1 MKVKQVFTIAETDA
15 RSKRLF
21 RENGCA
27 FLNLM
32 KRRIDMS
39 QYSSFNLPLCLV
51 VEEGVF
57 NHVDETVYKYVPEI
71 KGQKAILVSEN
82 FLMNLYPDIVS
93 EIQKDFGGAEV
104 YEVVQGDYE
113 QAVALAKYIS
123 MANVKV
129 VIGFGGG
136 RVLDVAKY
144 AAFVSKTAY
153 ICLPTTLSNDS
164 LASPFSVL
172 GMEGKSRKTLG
183 SKIPTAILI
192 DTDMIMKAPKGQT
205 LSGIG
210 DTISKH
216 TALFDWKLS
225 AEKEGKPLD
234 DFAYAIARMSYDT
247 VYHSDNKDLTNKT
260 FIRILSR
267 SLVMGGLAMEIA
279 GSSRPSSGSE
289 HLFCHA
295 IEEFYPEIKISHGL
309 AVALGSVGACIFQG
323 RDETQLVEVCRAYGI
338 DLDPAAY
345 GITKDIFADAWIKA
359 GSTRPDRITILNSTN
374 LNRQWLDMIYD
385 RMADKSDAV
394 YRLGLQKNGGLG

>member
-1 MKVKQVFTIAETDA
+1 M
-15 RSKRLF
+15 
-21 RENGCA
+21 NH
-27 FLNLM
+27 
-32 KRRIDMS
+32 
-39 QYSSFNLPLCLV
+39 YSNFQLPLCLV

-57 NHVDETVYKYVPEI
+57 EHVDETVCAYLPQI
-71 KGQKAILVSEN
+71 KGQKAI
-82 FLMNLYPDIVS
+82 IVS
-93 EIQKDFGGAEV
+93 EKFLMELYADIVGEIQRDFGGAEV
-104 YEVVQGDYE
+104 YEVVNGDYE

-123 MANVKV
+123 MANVRV

-144 AAFVSKTAY
+144 AAFVSKTTY

-164 LASPFSVL
+164 LSSPFSVL

-183 SKIPTAILI
+183 STIPTAILV

-247 VYHSDNKDLTNKT
+247 VYHCDDKDLSSKT

-295 IEEFYPEIKISHGL
+295 IEEFYPDIKISHGL

-338 DLDPAAY
+338 DLDPAVY
-345 GITKDIFADAWIKA
+345 GITKDIFCGCMAKSRKHQTGPLHHIKFDE
-359 GSTRPDRITILNSTN
+359 SQP
-374 LNRQWLDMIYD
+374 
-385 RMADKSDAV
+385 
-394 YRLGLQKNGGLG
+394 

>member
-1 MKVKQVFTIAETDA
+1 M
-15 RSKRLF
+15 
-21 RENGCA
+21 NH
-27 FLNLM
+27 
-32 KRRIDMS
+32 
-39 QYSSFNLPLCLV
+39 YSNFQLPLCLV

-57 NHVDETVYKYVPEI
+57 EHVDETVSAYLPEV
-71 KGQKAILVSEN
+71 KGQKAIIVSEK
-82 FLMNLYPDIVS
+82 FLMELYADIVG

-104 YEVVQGDYE
+104 YEVVNGDYE

-144 AAFVSKTAY
+144 AAFVSKTTY

-164 LASPFSVL
+164 LSSPFSVL

-183 SKIPTAILI
+183 STIPTAILV

-216 TALFDWKLS
+216 TALFDWQLS
-225 AEKEGKPLD
+225 AQKEGKPLD

-247 VYHSDNKDLTNKT
+247 VYHCDDKNLSSKT

-279 GSSRPSSGSE
+279 SSSRPSSGSE

-295 IEEFYPEIKISHGL
+295 IEEFYPDIKISHGL

-345 GITKDIFADAWIKA
+345 GITKDIFADAWQRA
-359 GSTRPDRITILNSTN
+359 GSTRPLYHIKF
-374 LNRQWLDMIYD
+374 
-385 RMADKSDAV
+385 DKS
-394 YRLGLQKNGGLG
+394 QP

>member
-1 MKVKQVFTIAETDA
+1 MFE
-15 RSKRLF
+15 
-21 RENGCA
+21 
-27 FLNLM
+27 
-32 KRRIDMS
+32 
-39 QYSSFNLPLCLV
+39 
-51 VEEGVF
+51 
-57 NHVDETVYKYVPEI
+57 HVDETVCAYLPQI
-71 KGQKAILVSEN
+71 KGQKAI
-82 FLMNLYPDIVS
+82 IVS
-93 EIQKDFGGAEV
+93 EKFLMELYADIVGEIQRDFGGAEV
-104 YEVVQGDYE
+104 YEVVNGDYE

-123 MANVKV
+123 MANVRV

-144 AAFVSKTAY
+144 AAFVSKTTY

-164 LASPFSVL
+164 LSSPFSVL

-183 SKIPTAILI
+183 STIPTAILV

-247 VYHSDNKDLTNKT
+247 VYHCDDKDLSSKT

-295 IEEFYPEIKISHGL
+295 IEEFYPDIKISHGL

-338 DLDPAAY
+338 DLDPAVY
-345 GITKDIFADAWIKA
+345 GITKDIFADAWQRA
-359 GSTRPDRITILNSTN
+359 GSTRPDRYTILNSTN
-374 LNRQWLDMIYD
+374 LNREWLDMIYD

-394 YRLGLQKNGGLG
+394 YRLGLRTK

>member
-1 MKVKQVFTIAETDA
+1 M
-15 RSKRLF
+15 
-21 RENGCA
+21 NH
-27 FLNLM
+27 
-32 KRRIDMS
+32 
-39 QYSSFNLPLCLV
+39 YSNFQLPLCLV

-57 NHVDETVYKYVPEI
+57 EHVDETVSAYLPEV
-71 KGQKAILVSEN
+71 KGQKAIIVSEK
-82 FLMNLYPDIVS
+82 FLMELYADIVG

-104 YEVVQGDYE
+104 YEVVNGDYE

-144 AAFVSKTAY
+144 AAFVSKTTY

-164 LASPFSVL
+164 LSSPFSVL

-183 SKIPTAILI
+183 STIPTAILV

-216 TALFDWKLS
+216 TALFDWQLS
-225 AEKEGKPLD
+225 AQKEGKPLD

-247 VYHSDNKDLTNKT
+247 VYHCDDKNLSSKT

-279 GSSRPSSGSE
+279 SSSRPSSGSE

-295 IEEFYPEIKISHGL
+295 IEEFYPDIKISHGL
-309 AVALGSVGACIFQG
+309 AVALSSVGACIFQG

-345 GITKDIFADAWIKA
+345 GITRDIFADAWQRA
-359 GSTRPDRITILNSTN
+359 GSTRPDRYTILNSTN
-374 LNRQWLDMIYD
+374 LNREWLDMIYD

-394 YRLGLQKNGGLG
+394 YRLGLRNK

>member
-1 MKVKQVFTIAETDA
+1 M
-15 RSKRLF
+15 
-21 RENGCA
+21 NH
-27 FLNLM
+27 
-32 KRRIDMS
+32 
-39 QYSSFNLPLCLV
+39 YSNFQLPLCLV

-57 NHVDETVYKYVPEI
+57 EHVDETVCAYLPQI
-71 KGQKAILVSEN
+71 KGQKAI
-82 FLMNLYPDIVS
+82 IVS
-93 EIQKDFGGAEV
+93 EKFLMELYADIVGEIQRDFGGAEL
-104 YEVVQGDYE
+104 YEVVNGDYE

-123 MANVKV
+123 MANVRV

-144 AAFVSKTAY
+144 AAFVSKTTY

-164 LASPFSVL
+164 LSSPFSVL
-172 GMEGKSRKTLG
+172 GMEGKSRRTLG
-183 SKIPTAILI
+183 STIPTAILV

-247 VYHSDNKDLTNKT
+247 VYHCDDKDLSSKT

-295 IEEFYPEIKISHGL
+295 IEEFYPDIKISHGL

-338 DLDPAAY
+338 DLDPEVY
-345 GITKDIFADAWIKA
+345 GITKDIFADAWQRA
-359 GSTRPDRITILNSTN
+359 GSTRPDRYTILNSTN
-374 LNRQWLDMIYD
+374 LNREWLDMIYD

-394 YRLGLQKNGGLG
+394 YRLGLRTK

>member
-1 MKVKQVFTIAETDA
+1 M
-15 RSKRLF
+15 
-21 RENGCA
+21 NH
-27 FLNLM
+27 
-32 KRRIDMS
+32 
-39 QYSSFNLPLCLV
+39 YSNFQLPLWLV

-57 NHVDETVYKYVPEI
+57 EHVDETVSAYLPEV
-71 KGQKAILVSEN
+71 KGQKAIIVSEK
-82 FLMNLYPDIVS
+82 FLMELYADIVG

-104 YEVVQGDYE
+104 YEVVNGDYE

-144 AAFVSKTAY
+144 AAFVSKTTY

-164 LASPFSVL
+164 LSSPFSVL

-183 SKIPTAILI
+183 STIPTAILV

-216 TALFDWKLS
+216 TALFDWQLS
-225 AEKEGKPLD
+225 AQKEGKPLD

-247 VYHSDNKDLTNKT
+247 VYHCDDKNLSSKT

-279 GSSRPSSGSE
+279 SSSRPSSGSE

-295 IEEFYPEIKISHGL
+295 IEEFYPDIKISHGL

-345 GITKDIFADAWIKA
+345 GITKDIVADAWQRA
-359 GSTRPDRITILNSTN
+359 GSTRPDRYTILNSTN
-374 LNRQWLDMIYD
+374 LNREWLDMIYD

-394 YRLGLQKNGGLG
+394 YRLGLRNK

>member
-1 MKVKQVFTIAETDA
+1 M
-15 RSKRLF
+15 
-21 RENGCA
+21 NH
-27 FLNLM
+27 
-32 KRRIDMS
+32 
-39 QYSSFNLPLCLV
+39 YSNFQLPLCLV

-57 NHVDETVYKYVPEI
+57 EHVDETVSAYLPEV
-71 KGQKAILVSEN
+71 KGQKAIIVSEK
-82 FLMNLYPDIVS
+82 FLMELYADIVG

-104 YEVVQGDYE
+104 YEVVNGDYE

-144 AAFVSKTAY
+144 AAFVSKTTY

-164 LASPFSVL
+164 LSSPFSVL

-183 SKIPTAILI
+183 STIPTAILV

-216 TALFDWKLS
+216 TALFDWQLS
-225 AEKEGKPLD
+225 AQKEGKPLD

-247 VYHSDNKDLTNKT
+247 VYHCDDKNLSSKT

-279 GSSRPSSGSE
+279 SSSRPSSGSE

-295 IEEFYPEIKISHGL
+295 IEEFYPDIKISHGL
-309 AVALGSVGACIFQG
+309 AVAIGSVGACIFQG

-345 GITKDIFADAWIKA
+345 GITKDIFADAWQRA
-359 GSTRPDRITILNSTN
+359 GSTRPDRYTILNSTN
-374 LNRQWLDMIYD
+374 LNREWLDMIYD

-394 YRLGLQKNGGLG
+394 YRLGLRNK

>member
-1 MKVKQVFTIAETDA
+1 M
-15 RSKRLF
+15 
-21 RENGCA
+21 NH
-27 FLNLM
+27 
-32 KRRIDMS
+32 
-39 QYSSFNLPLCLV
+39 YSNFQLPLCLV

-57 NHVDETVYKYVPEI
+57 EHVDETVSAYLPEV
-71 KGQKAILVSEN
+71 KGQKAIIVSEK
-82 FLMNLYPDIVS
+82 FLMELYADIVG

-104 YEVVQGDYE
+104 YEVVNRDYE

-144 AAFVSKTAY
+144 AAFVSKTTY

-164 LASPFSVL
+164 LSSPFSVL

-183 SKIPTAILI
+183 STIPTAILV

-216 TALFDWKLS
+216 TALFDWQLS
-225 AEKEGKPLD
+225 AQKEGKPLD

-247 VYHSDNKDLTNKT
+247 VYHCDDKNLSSKT

-279 GSSRPSSGSE
+279 SSSRPSSGSE

-295 IEEFYPEIKISHGL
+295 IEEFYPDIKISHGL

-345 GITKDIFADAWIKA
+345 GITKDIFADAWQRA
-359 GSTRPDRITILNSTN
+359 VSTRPDRYTILNSTN
-374 LNRQWLDMIYD
+374 LNREWLDMIYD

-394 YRLGLQKNGGLG
+394 YRLGLRNK

>member
-1 MKVKQVFTIAETDA
+1 M
-15 RSKRLF
+15 
-21 RENGCA
+21 NH
-27 FLNLM
+27 
-32 KRRIDMS
+32 
-39 QYSSFNLPLCLV
+39 YSNFQLPLCLV

-57 NHVDETVYKYVPEI
+57 EHVDETVSASLPEV
-71 KGQKAILVSEN
+71 KGQKAIIVSEK
-82 FLMNLYPDIVS
+82 FLMELYADIVG

-104 YEVVQGDYE
+104 YEVVNGDYE

-144 AAFVSKTAY
+144 AAFVSKTTY

-164 LASPFSVL
+164 LSSPFSVL

-183 SKIPTAILI
+183 STIPTAILV

-216 TALFDWKLS
+216 TALFDWQLS
-225 AEKEGKPLD
+225 AQKEGKPLD

-247 VYHSDNKDLTNKT
+247 VYHCDDKNLSSKT

-279 GSSRPSSGSE
+279 SSSRPSSGSE

-295 IEEFYPEIKISHGL
+295 IEEFYPDIKISHGL

-345 GITKDIFADAWIKA
+345 GITKDIFADAWQRA
-359 GSTRPDRITILNSTN
+359 GSTRPDRYTILNSTN
-374 LNRQWLDMIYD
+374 LNREWLDMIYD

-394 YRLGLQKNGGLG
+394 YRLGLRNK

>member
-1 MKVKQVFTIAETDA
+1 M
-15 RSKRLF
+15 
-21 RENGCA
+21 G
-27 FLNLM
+27 
-32 KRRIDMS
+32 

-183 SKIPTAILI
+183 SKIPTAILV

-225 AEKEGKPLD
+225 AEKEGKRTAGHAACRSD
-234 DFAYAIARMSYDT
+234 WRRDC
-247 VYHSDNKDLTNKT
+247 YHW
-260 FIRILSR
+260 RHC
-267 SLVMGGLAMEIA
+267 
-279 GSSRPSSGSE
+279 GSGNP
-289 HLFCHA
+289 
-295 IEEFYPEIKISHGL
+295 
-309 AVALGSVGACIFQG
+309 
-323 RDETQLVEVCRAYGI
+323 CRRRYH
-338 DLDPAAY
+338 
-345 GITKDIFADAWIKA
+345 
-359 GSTRPDRITILNSTN
+359 PD
-374 LNRQWLDMIYD
+374 
-385 RMADKSDAV
+385 
-394 YRLGLQKNGGLG
+394 